1 MRTQVKVVFD
11 TTTWPEDDLR
21 WVFKEG
27 IVVECEN
34 KKETTAAIK
43 NTYGLGHDAEVTYLD

>member
-11 TTTWPEDDLR
+11 TITWPEDDLR

-34 KKETTAAIK
+34 KKETMAAIK